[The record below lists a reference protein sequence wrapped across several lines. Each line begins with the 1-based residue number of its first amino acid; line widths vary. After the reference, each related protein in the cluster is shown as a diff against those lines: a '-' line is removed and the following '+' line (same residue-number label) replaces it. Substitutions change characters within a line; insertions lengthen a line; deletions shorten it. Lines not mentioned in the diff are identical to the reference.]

1 MEEFDDLSQKPT
13 DSGELDMSHRAWR
26 ILENSIWEWGTKLFI
41 LNISYNQ
48 IEEIPGAIKKLRFLR
63 EFNCSSN
70 AITAIPPEIGN
81 CHKLKIL
88 KANGNHIRELP
99 DEIEGCRLL
108 EELII
113 SENELMAL
121 PDTIGT
127 LSTLSILKWYFTDAT
142 IILWVCQ
149 LQDDQNKAVTDLEV
163 ANQDLEDHMR
173 HEEEQNIELRTEV
186 QTLKKTRDAL
196 MKERPVYYM
205 AAVKIMT
212 KVKSKA
218 CTIQ

>member
-70 AITAIPPEIGN
+70 AITSIPAEIGH

-127 LSTLSILKWYFTDAT
+127 LSTLSVLKCQNNQMKILTPKVSGCLSLID
-142 IILWVCQ
+142 I
-149 LQDDQNKAVTDLEV
+149 DLSNNPQKE
-163 ANQDLEDHMR
+163 
-173 HEEEQNIELRTEV
+173 NIV
-186 QTLKKTRDAL
+186 KT
-196 MKERPVYYM
+196 
-205 AAVKIMT
+205 
-212 KVKSKA
+212 
-218 CTIQ
+218 